1 MKSLLLALA
10 LVFTVSTAWAVN
22 VVPADEVDAVITL
35 EDVADTETGMTGTV
49 TNHGDVPVTEI
60 KVLVSYGWLWKDD
73 RRTDEASPGWTETH
87 TLPLRLEAGQSQ
99 PFALAHE
106 QARPQRDDGELTMS
120 YKVLGFTRWVFQGA
134 R

>member
-1 MKSLLLALA
+1 MKSMLLAA
-10 LVFTVSTAWAVN
+10 MLVFTVSTASAVN
-22 VVPADEVDAVITL
+22 VVPADEVDAIITL
-35 EDVADTETGMTGTV
+35 EDMADTETGMTGTV

-87 TLPLRLEAGQSQ
+87 TLPLRLEAGQSE
-99 PFALAHE
+99 PFAIAHE
-106 QARPQRDDGELTMS
+106 RARPQRDDGELILS
-120 YKVLGFTRWVFQGA
+120 YKVLGFTRWLFQEA